1 MGRDRFRPEGSSSAG
16 ECQGGREDRAAGG
29 TLERMTILCLDIGR
43 SRIGVALSDPGGT
56 LARPHAVLPAP
67 GGRLTAIRGTG
78 GAAALVRRL
87 QPLVE
92 EFEVGEIVVGLP
104 RRLGGEHGPEAA
116 AVTRLAEELAEL
128 TEMPVRLWDE
138 RLSTVEATRILR
150 ERGVRGRRLKAL
162 VDQVAAAVILQS
174 YLDHRT
180 TAEERS

>member
-67 GGRLTAIRGTG
+67 G

>member
-56 LARPHAVLPAP
+56 LARPH
-67 GGRLTAIRGTG
+67 G